1 MSNKYWEHTLD
12 ELLGNFQEYVNMRSE
27 DRASLAKDFAYSAEM
42 EREANGSCNIPN
54 PLEAEIKRVEDKHK
68 KEIDEL
74 EFRER
79 ALRKY
84 IIAPY
89 NGNAVVRVSTDFG
102 GSVSL
107 ERSR

>member
-12 ELLGNFQEYVNMRSE
+12 ELLGNFQEYVNMTTE
-27 DRASLAKDFAYSAEM
+27 QKEALAKDFAFSAGM
-42 EREANGSCNIPN
+42 EREADGDYNIPN
-54 PLEAEIKRVEDKHK
+54 PLESEIRRVEDKHK

-84 IIAPY
+84 IVAPY
-89 NGNAVVRVSTDFG
+89 NGNAVVRVSSDFG